1 MFWNR
6 EPEKEEKEA
15 EEQEEQILLV
25 NMGEEIVGRQK
36 NDQGVSL
43 WRMGAKRILEILWYY
58 FWQEN
63 IW

>member
-25 NMGEEIVGRQK
+25 NIGKEIVGRQK
-36 NDQGVSL
+36 ND
-43 WRMGAKRILEILWYY
+43 
-58 FWQEN
+58 
-63 IW
+63 